1 MGTDD
6 LSSKVIHPTAS
17 VSLSTTD
24 SFTIDPE
31 LYKQCF
37 ITDEEEAYYRK
48 EIGLKPKRIES
59 LSLSTTKSLADSIS
73 IDPEVYERYCMT
85 AEKRAYYR
93 KKMGLREKGIES
105 KAQCNDATTKSTV
118 KEMDSLVKDL
128 EDVIKRLG
136 ATKNL
141 AEAHSR
147 VLKENAMLKKKIA
160 TLEKAQTSGPA
171 LRDQTN
177 QLTEAERRMKVKKN
191 ADEHVIRNSSKAKA
205 SARRRA

>member
-1 MGTDD
+1 MVLDD
-6 LSSKVIHPTAS
+6 SSSKDTDPTAS
-17 VSLSTTD
+17 VSLSATN
-24 SFTIDPE
+24 SFAIDPE
-31 LYKQCF
+31 WYNHYF

-48 EIGLKPKRIES
+48 EISLKTKRIES
-59 LSLSTTKSLADSIS
+59 LAEGIDETTKSTD
-73 IDPEVYERYCMT
+73 
-85 AEKRAYYR
+85 
-93 KKMGLREKGIES
+93 KKVDGI
-105 KAQCNDATTKSTV
+105 DATTKSTV
-118 KEMDSLVKDL
+118 KELDSLVKDL
-128 EDVIKRLG
+128 EDVIKRLE